1 MTRPTKG
8 GKEYDRE
15 AFAAY
20 LEGLR
25 QEANESYRGA
35 SIAAGLDHGALR
47 RYVKEHGRPTRESC
61 IALADHFGV
70 NPNELLTRAGYE
82 AMHFFDRSLVDPS
95 AYPPEVEEVAS
106 ELARVEPATWRREVC
121 RAVVELLRATVRRQG
136 SGKQRGHEG
145 RSG

>member
-1 MTRPTKG
+1 MSRPTKG

-15 AFAAY
+15 VFAGD

-35 SIAAGLDHGALR
+35 SVAAGLDHGALR
-47 RYVKEHGRPTRESC
+47 RYIKKHQRPTRESC
-61 IALADHFGV
+61 IALADHFGA

-106 ELARVEPATWRREVC
+106 YPARMEPPTWRPI
-121 RAVVELLRATVRRQG
+121 
-136 SGKQRGHEG
+136 
-145 RSG
+145 

>member
-1 MTRPTKG
+1 VSRPTKG
-8 GKEYDRE
+8 GKEYDRA

-25 QEANESYRGA
+25 QERNESYREA
-35 SIAAGLDHGALR
+35 SMAAGLDHGAMR
-47 RYVKEHGRPTRESC
+47 RYIREKQRPTRESC

-106 ELARVEPATWRREVC
+106 CLARMKPASRRREVC
-121 RAVVELLRATVRRQG
+121 RAVRELLEAASRTTRAR
-136 SGKQRGHEG
+136 
-145 RSG
+145 